1 MADHDKERE
10 GTSLEKREATL
21 PEGVERTREGR
32 EFIPRA
38 DIYETDESVVVM
50 ADMPGVPA
58 SGVDIS
64 LEKNLLTI
72 RGTVQEAAIEGLS
85 VVYREYVDGD
95 FVRTFSIS
103 NEVEVDG
110 IEARMSNGVL
120 TLTLPKTG
128 PTTKKIEVVS
138 G

>member
-1 MADHDKERE
+1 MADHAKDRE
-10 GTSLEKREATL
+10 DTSLEKREATL

-32 EFIPRA
+32 EFIPRS
-38 DIYETDESVVVM
+38 DIYETNDSIVVM

-64 LEKNLLTI
+64 LEKNVLTI
-72 RGTVQEAAIEGLS
+72 RGSVREASIEGLS
-85 VVYREYVDGD
+85 LAYREYTDGD

-103 NEVEVDG
+103 NEVDQDG
-110 IEARMSNGVL
+110 IEARMSHGVL

-128 PTTKKIEVVS
+128 PTTRKIEVAP